1 MLAPEILQRLYVTMY
16 RIRVFETRCI
26 ALYRAGDIR
35 GYFHPSLGQEGV
47 AAGVCAALGPD
58 DSILSTHRGH
68 GHCIAR
74 GMRTDRM
81 VAELLGKD
89 TGYCRG
95 RGGSMHIAD
104 AEAGNLGA
112 NGIVGAGIPMAV
124 GAALAYSIRGES
136 RLSVV
141 FFSDGAANNGVFAE
155 SMNLAAI
162 WNLPVLLVLEN
173 NQYAATTP
181 VEATSRNPVLSARA
195 AGYGVAAEKVDGND
209 VEAVYDA
216 ALRGRAL
223 CMSGKGPFLLEA
235 LTYRHMGHHVNDPG
249 TYMPA
254 EKLAMYKEHRDP
266 VVTARA
272 PLVEALGEAAVRT
285 LEAATEAEIEEAV
298 AFGRNSPEPGL
309 EEFLLETRRFA

>member
-1 MLAPEILQRLYVTMY
+1 MLEPAILQQLYLTMY

-35 GYFHPSLGQEGV
+35 GYFHPSLGQEAV
-47 AAGVCAALGPD
+47 AAGVCAALD
-58 DSILSTHRGH
+58 SRDSILSTHRGH

-74 GMRTDRM
+74 GMHMDRM

-104 AEAGNLGA
+104 PETGNLGA

-124 GAALAYSIRGES
+124 GAALAYSIRGED

-181 VEATSRNPVLSARA
+181 VERTSRNPILSTRA
-195 AGYGVAAEKVDGND
+195 AGYGVAALQVDGND
-209 VEAVYDA
+209 VGTVYDA
-216 ALRGRAL
+216 AVRGRAM
-223 CMSGKGPFLLEA
+223 CRAGKGPFLLEA
-235 LTYRHMGHHVNDPG
+235 LTYRHIGHHVNDPG

-254 EKLAMYKEHRDP
+254 AKLAMYKEQKDP
-266 VVTARA
+266 VLTTR
-272 PLVEALGEAAVRT
+272 PLLAKILGEDGVKS
-285 LEAATEAEIEEAV
+285 LEAAADVEMEEAV
-298 AFGRNSPEPGL
+298 AFARGSAEPGL
-309 EEFLLETRRFA
+309 EEFLLETGRYA